1 MLLVSYDAWNKCS
14 EQISCFY
21 PLRNMLLD
29 TNAAVRRRKKG
40 GLTQAG
46 GTFTIPAEGTAAI
59 FPN

>member
-1 MLLVSYDAWNKCS
+1 MLLSIAQHAIRHFRPKPT
-14 EQISCFY
+14 EHIFG
-21 PLRNMLLD
+21 

-40 GLTQAG
+40 GLTHAG